1 MVMKVGRFSLHSSP
15 RPGQGAAEA
24 DNGRCYN
31 QKREPVTTQIAT
43 AVWKTDKKYWQKV
56 SPSRVGISAHPVN
69 AF

>member
-43 AVWKTDKKYWQKV
+43 AVWKTDKKY
-56 SPSRVGISAHPVN
+56 
-69 AF
+69 